1 MTVTQNFDI
10 PFPMN
15 TETIDASA
23 GFPKSHTYEG
33 FSGREF
39 YQKINA
45 ALLKQAPVVRTA
57 VDFGSGLGTII
68 EQLIA
73 LGKLESPFQVFGI
86 DIDPSAVNSARR
98 KFEKYGDQVKFIQG
112 TIEENVPIPSSSVE
126 LVTCFNCIHLTN
138 VPRVLK
144 EAKRIL
150 VSNGTLMINT
160 AYESTQAN
168 PGNTARYWGLIASFA
183 RKAAKE
189 LGYSDIPDPVNL
201 FKHSTDAYVA
211 MAEATGFTD
220 IQPQTVP
227 AQMDSESFKAICDYE
242 DFAKGALPGV
252 PVNIARSLLVNAVA
266 KMFERAKVT
275 YITRNW
281 MFLTAKS

>member
-1 MTVTQNFDI
+1 
-10 PFPMN
+10 MN
-15 TETIDASA
+15 TEAIDTSV
-23 GFPKSHTYEG
+23 GFPQSHTYEG

-39 YQKINA
+39 YQKINT
-45 ALLKQAPVVRTA
+45 ALLRQAPIVKTA
-57 VDFGSGLGTII
+57 ADFGSGLGTII

-98 KFEKYGDQVKFIQG
+98 KFERYGEQVKFVQG
-112 TIEENVPIPSSSVE
+112 TIEENVPIPDSHVK

-150 VSNGTLMINT
+150 VPNGTLMINT
-160 AYESTQAN
+160 AYEKSKAN

-189 LGYSDIPDPVNL
+189 LGYSDIPNPVNL
-201 FKHSTDAYVA
+201 FQHSTDDYVA
-211 MAEATGFTD
+211 MAKEAGFTD
-220 IQPQTVP
+220 IKTDTVP
-227 AQMDSESFKAICDYE
+227 AEMDREAFETICNYE
-242 DFAKGALPGV
+242 DFAQGALPGI
-252 PVNIARSLLVNAVA
+252 PANIARSLLVNAVA
-266 KMFERAKVT
+266 KMFERAKVPFV
-275 YITRNW
+275 TRNW
-281 MFLTAKS
+281 MFLTARS